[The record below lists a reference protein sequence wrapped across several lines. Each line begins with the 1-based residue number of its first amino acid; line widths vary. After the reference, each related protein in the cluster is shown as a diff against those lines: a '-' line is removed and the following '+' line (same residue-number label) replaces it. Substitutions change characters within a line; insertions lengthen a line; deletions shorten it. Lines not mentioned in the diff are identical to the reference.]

1 MKQIKY
7 FIGSLLLCLSVF
19 LFIRCADTDD
29 GSYVS
34 PITISEKTN
43 GDWHLLSI
51 TQIDETA
58 KKAGL
63 NPSEISL
70 TDQFEFTTFGITLN
84 VDSDGNPT
92 SYAVSGNAPAI
103 FNAQGYWALDTD
115 FPQTNGTPPT
125 ILLYGDAA
133 KTQQAGKLNI
143 TSMPGATPEM
153 ELKLT
158 RTFNSVPFVSY
169 QIKLTKTN

>member
-7 FIGSLLLCLSVF
+7 FNGSFLLFVAI
-19 LFIRCADTDD
+19 FIFTGCADTDD

-34 PITISEKTN
+34 PITVSEKTN
-43 GDWHLLSI
+43 GDWHLLNL

-63 NPSEISL
+63 NPSEMSL

-84 VDSDGNPT
+84 VDDDGNPT
-92 SYAVSGNAPAI
+92 SYAVSGNAPDI
-103 FNAQGYWALDTD
+103 FNEQGYWSLDTD

-133 KTQQAGKLNI
+133 KTQKTGKLSI
-143 TSMPGATPEM
+143 TGIPGATPEM

-158 RTFNSVPFVSY
+158 RTSNNVPFVSY
-169 QIKLTKTN
+169 QFKLTKNQ